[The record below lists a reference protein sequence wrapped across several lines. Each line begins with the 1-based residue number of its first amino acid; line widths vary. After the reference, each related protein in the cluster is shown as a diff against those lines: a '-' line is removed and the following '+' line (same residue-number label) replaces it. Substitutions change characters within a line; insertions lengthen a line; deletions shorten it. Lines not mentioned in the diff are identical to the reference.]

1 MLAQRS
7 RLSTLITASGLMR
20 NGGSPS
26 EAKES
31 APRTCI
37 ICLQEDSAEFVK
49 RVECR
54 ICRETYAHDA
64 CLLPWLLRSGTCPTC
79 RAVLVGGA
87 SDRAHAAETTGGS
100 VRDEEVSM
108 LWNLVIRT
116 DGDARPYLW
125 PLVIFLSHAILGFT
139 MFCVVAE
146 CEQRVRAEAPSGG
159 LPIWSPPRARD
170 PRIVQFGQAVL
181 LVEMILAAFVLW
193 RFAELPPWTVW
204 WYRSRGDRERATTQR
219 LPGARLWMDRQ
230 WWLPRSEWWGPVEVT
245 FSRARRR
252 LGERS
257 AMEGWSDAERSDG
270 VRRARRATASAGLPE
285 LGERRAM
292 PTRDLEL
299 ICVAL
304 CGVSWVWSLIDMPDG
319 TGAAAPG
326 GPPAPL
332 PSSAP
337 KGSAALPSLATSA
350 SYLLLAYML
359 LFSSAAVAAIAQR
372 RWWRTQFL
380 CLSTLFGCGIAAI
393 GRAADTQ
400 WVLFL
405 LALSG
410 SLMTTTG
417 LLEGRRARRVTASAG
432 LPELGERRAIGG
444 AREA

>member
-1 MLAQRS
+1 
-7 RLSTLITASGLMR
+7 MR
-20 NGGSPS
+20 NEGPG
-26 EAKES
+26 EG
-31 APRTCI
+31 PRTCI

-54 ICRETYAHDA
+54 TCRETYAHDA

-79 RAVLVGGA
+79 RAVLVGGGGGVSGIA
-87 SDRAHAAETTGGS
+87 GAAGTAADGA
-100 VRDEEVSM
+100 RDEEVSV
-108 LWNLVIRT
+108 LWDVAIRT
-116 DGDARPYLW
+116 NDGDARPYLW
-125 PLVIFLSHAILGFT
+125 PMVIFLSHAILGFT

-159 LPIWSPPRARD
+159 LPIWLPPRARD

-181 LVEMILAAFVLW
+181 LVEMMLAAFVLW
-193 RFAELPPWTVW
+193 RFAEPPPWTVW
-204 WYRSRGDRERATTQR
+204 WYRTSRGGDRGRAARRRVTTARLAEVQAERRT

-230 WWLPRSEWWGPVEVT
+230 WWLPRSVWWGPVEVAVEGAV
-245 FSRARRR
+245 SPRPARRR
-252 LGERS
+252 R
-257 AMEGWSDAERSDG
+257 
-270 VRRARRATASAGLPE
+270 
-285 LGERRAM
+285 M

-304 CGVSWVWSLIDMPDG
+304 CGVAWVWSLIDVADG
-319 TGAAAPG
+319 T
-326 GPPAPL
+326 APL
-332 PSSAP
+332 PASAP
-337 KGSAALPSLATSA
+337 KGSSFAPSAAASAPTSLANSA

-372 RWWRTQFL
+372 RWWRMQFL

-405 LALSG
+405 LALFG
-410 SLMTTTG
+410 SLLTTTG
-417 LLEGRRARRVTASAG
+417 LLGA
-432 LPELGERRAIGG
+432 